1 MDYIKTDN
9 GKTDAYARQA
19 KALWGD
25 TAAYKEYE
33 QKTAGQ
39 SAEEQKSAADGL
51 MEIFA
56 GFGRLKAS
64 PASAPEVQ
72 TQVKALQDYI
82 TAHYY
87 TCTNEI
93 LRGLG
98 GLYAAGGE
106 LTENI
111 DRAGGQGTAAFA
123 AAAIAVFCG

>member
-1 MDYIKTDN
+1 MDPTSFDQSKIS
-9 GKTDAYARQA
+9 AYAKKA

-25 TAAYKEYE
+25 TDAYKEYE
-33 QKTAGQ
+33 QKTAGR

-51 MEIFA
+51 MQIFA
-56 GFGRLKAS
+56 GFGRLKEK
-64 PASAPEVQ
+64 PVSAPEVQ
-72 TQVKALQDYI
+72 AQVKALQAYI

-87 TCTNEI
+87 TCTDEI

-111 DRAGGQGTAAFA
+111 DRAGGQGTAAFVS
-123 AAAIAVFCG
+123 AAIAVYCG

>member
-1 MDYIKTDN
+1 MDYTKTDN
-9 GKTDAYARQA
+9 GKTDAYVRQA

-56 GFGRLKAS
+56 GFGRLKES

>member
-1 MDYIKTDN
+1 MDMTASDQSR
-9 GKTDAYARQA
+9 TEAYAKQA
-19 KALWGD
+19 KALWGETD
-25 TAAYKEYE
+25 AYKEYE

-56 GFGRLKAS
+56 GFGRLKES

-72 TQVKALQDYI
+72 TQVKALRDYI

-87 TCTNEI
+87 TCTKEI

-98 GLYAAGGE
+98 GFYAAGGGF
-106 LTENI
+106 TENI
-111 DRAGGQGTAAFA
+111 DRAGGQGTAAFVS
-123 AAAIAVFCG
+123 AAIAVYCG